1 MSEAATISATLRGV
15 EAARQLRPPTIN
27 KTVELARLDWANPRF
42 SKTKLGLQQAN
53 KNLAT
58 YEENLRTAQ
67 FNLDKVNR
75 DFEPDPVDQSLY
87 EEQVR
92 KWEEAISITKRFT
105 IKNLQNDL
113 LNYEGIIRS
122 ATARL
127 RKIGVSVGEPP

>member
-1 MSEAATISATLRGV
+1 
-15 EAARQLRPPTIN
+15 
-27 KTVELARLDWANPRF
+27 
-42 SKTKLGLQQAN
+42 
-53 KNLAT
+53 LAT

-75 DFEPDPVDQSLY
+75 EFEPDPVDQSLY

-113 LNYEGIIRS
+113 ANYEGIIRS

-127 RKIGVSVGEPP
+127 KKIGVSVGESP